1 MYFIISQGSSPVNK
15 RLQPLLLRAMSL
27 GQYYVA
33 HSELYKVYYF
43 SITFQ
48 MGNMESRF
56 EVLVAMP
63 TVYGHGYNGLLTE
76 ATNGGQFTFRTVS

>member
-27 GQYYVA
+27 GQYYVLCCPFRIVKFTIFQL
-33 HSELYKVYYF
+33 H
-43 SITFQ
+43 FQ

-56 EVLVAMP
+56 VVLVAMP
-63 TVYGHGYNGLLTE
+63 TVYVHGYNGLLTE
-76 ATNGGQFTFRTVS
+76 ATN